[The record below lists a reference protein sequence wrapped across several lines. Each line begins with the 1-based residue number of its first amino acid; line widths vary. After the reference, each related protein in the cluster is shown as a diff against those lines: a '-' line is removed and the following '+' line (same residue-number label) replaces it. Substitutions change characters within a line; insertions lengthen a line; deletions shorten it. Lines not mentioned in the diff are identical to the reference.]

1 LPFFLIAQKKIPKAS
16 ILADFSLAKL
26 LVMTI
31 FSCHLFQ
38 LPQIFPLPNFQSRP
52 FFYCHRFFYCQTFNH
67 DLFQL
72 PPFSIAT
79 NFCQTFG
86 HDLFFMANFFIA
98 TISIINKKKLI
109 IKFSTTT

>member
-1 LPFFLIAQKKIPKAS
+1 VQKKIPKAS

-26 LVMTI
+26 SVMTI

-86 HDLFFMANFFIA
+86 HDLFFMANFFIT